1 MAKSVKNS
9 RTVVYIVGS
18 ILILLSL
25 IRCVEP
31 FSPPEIVS
39 AKRYLVVDGFLNANS
54 TEGSQIKLSRTQ
66 NVSDKTAPK
75 AELRAKV
82 TVEGD
87 RGSNF
92 TFAETPNGMY
102 TLTPK
107 AYKDSEKYR
116 VRVKTT
122 DGKEYLSA
130 YVPIVKTPPID
141 SVTYKINP
149 SESGVEVFVNTH
161 DPNAATRFYRWSFDE
176 TWQYYS
182 ALYSGFEVVNKAIE
196 LRREDISTCWANAK
210 PSKIVLGSSVKL
222 TKDIIQDQQVTSIPA
237 ISGKL
242 RVKYSILVKQFGL
255 TQEEYEYWT
264 TLSKT
269 TEGTGG
275 LFDPQPSQVTGNITC
290 INDPSQLVFGYF
302 SASYQRE
309 QRIFVTER
317 LGSRVPCETTDTLT
331 AREVLE
337 SIDLIVEEYY
347 PEGSAIPDYVMGTT
361 NCADCRLQGGVNKR
375 PPFWQ

>member
-1 MAKSVKNS
+1 MKDS
-9 RTVVYIVGS
+9 RILLFIAGS
-18 ILILLSL
+18 ILVLLSFNS
-25 IRCVEP
+25 CVEP
-31 FSPPEIVS
+31 FSPPEIES
-39 AKRYLVVDGFLNANS
+39 ASRYLVVDGFLNANS
-54 TEGSQIKLSRTQ
+54 AEGSQIKLSRTQ
-66 NVSDKTAPK
+66 NVTDNSAPK
-75 AELRAKV
+75 PELRARV
-82 TVEGD
+82 TVEGNQ
-87 RGSNF
+87 GSNF
-92 TFAETPNGMY
+92 TFTETPNGIY
-102 TLTPK
+102 TLTPRT
-107 AYKDSEKYR
+107 YRNNEQYR
-116 VRVKTT
+116 VRIKTM
-122 DGKEYLSA
+122 DSKEYVSA

-141 SVTYKINP
+141 SVTYKLTP
-149 SESGVEVFVNTH
+149 SNSGVEIFVNTQ
-161 DPNAATRFYRWSFDE
+161 DPTNATRFYRWSFDE

-182 ALYSGFEVVNKAIE
+182 ALYSGLEVVNNAIE
-196 LRREDISTCWANAK
+196 LRKEDISICWAGAK
-210 PSKIVLGSSVKL
+210 ASKIVLGSSVKL
-222 TKDIIQDQQVTSIPA
+222 SKDIIKDQQVTSVSA
-237 ISGKL
+237 LSGKL

-264 TLSKT
+264 TLAKT

-302 SASYQRE
+302 SASYQQE

-317 LGSRVPCETTDTLT
+317 LGNFTPCATTDTLT

-347 PEGSAIPDYVMGTT
+347 EGASPIPQYIMGPI